1 MYSFLLWCR
10 ANMDIMLASLGLRD
24 SFEVIVIGEECTRP
38 KPYPDPYL
46 EAAQKL
52 GMSPSDVIIAFEDS
66 PSGENPCPLI
76 AI

>member
-1 MYSFLLWCR
+1 
-10 ANMDIMLASLGLRD
+10 MDIMLASLGLRD